1 MKIYHNIPI
10 TLIIATILVVA
21 LSFFLPTQ
29 QQKQLAEIF
38 WTEKTFAPSKYDL
51 ILVGDS
57 RTYRGVSPNEMEKKL
72 TGMKVLN
79 FAYSN
84 GGLNPTIF
92 EAAEKKLS
100 KEDRQKIIILGVT
113 ANCITGY
120 TQNNE
125 QFTIEKNR
133 PREEIIERKYLN
145 PLLYRF
151 APTTIDLVK
160 DWVTNKKSQNYY
172 SSIYNN
178 NGWVE
183 SDKYP
188 ADTTEA
194 IESYKK
200 DFASFKVEER
210 YIETMLNQ
218 INTWSEKGILVVG
231 FRPPVSQPMR
241 ELEDSM
247 GLYNEAE
254 ISARFEA
261 AGGHWIDL
269 NMSEYKT
276 YDGSHLGKESALK
289 LSSVLAEQVREILD
303 RIN

>member
-1 MKIYHNIPI
+1 MQHNIPI
-10 TLIIATILVVA
+10 TLIIATILVVI
-21 LSFFLPTQ
+21 LSFLLPTQ

-38 WTEKTFAPSKYDL
+38 WTEKTFAPAKYDL
-51 ILVGDS
+51 ILIGDS
-57 RTYRGVSPNEMEKKL
+57 RTYRGVSPDEMEKKL
-72 TGMKVLN
+72 TGMKILN

-84 GGLNPTIF
+84 GGLNPVMF
-92 EAAEKKLS
+92 KAAEEKLS
-100 KEDRQKIIILGVT
+100 KNDSPKVIVLGIT

-125 QFTIEKNR
+125 QFTIEKSR
-133 PREEIIERKYLN
+133 PREEIIERRYLN

-160 DWVTNKKSQNYY
+160 DQITNKETQSYY
-172 SSIYNN
+172 SSVYKD

-183 SDKYP
+183 SDKFP
-188 ADTTEA
+188 TDTTEA
-194 IESYKK
+194 IESYTK
-200 DFASFKVEER
+200 DFSTFKVEEQ
-210 YIETMLNQ
+210 YIEVVMNQ
-218 INTWSEKGILVVG
+218 VKKWSEKGILVVG

-247 GLYNEAE
+247 GLYNETE
-254 ISARFEA
+254 IAARFEA

-276 YDGSHLGKESALK
+276 YDGSHLQKESALK
-289 LSSVLAEQVREILD
+289 LSSDLAEQVKKLLD
-303 RIN
+303 SIK